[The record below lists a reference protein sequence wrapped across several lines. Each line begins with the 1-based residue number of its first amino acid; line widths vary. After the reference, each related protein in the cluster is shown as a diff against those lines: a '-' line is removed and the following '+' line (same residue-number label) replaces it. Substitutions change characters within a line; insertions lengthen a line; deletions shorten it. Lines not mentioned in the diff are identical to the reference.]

1 MIAHRSR
8 VFFLMFSITMLLNI
22 NFTILKSVR
31 NTLAVVDLGIGA
43 STIPI
48 FELFGALPCSILMT
62 WGLSLLMRISIHK
75 VFLIAMAIFLGFFLI
90 FAMGLYP
97 ALVSLRQKG
106 EIGTGIL
113 QIFSMSFYVMG
124 ELWKP
129 ALASI
134 LFSGLVNQHIPLA
147 EAKRLYAPLMLGGS
161 IGAILAGPIVSFCTS
176 EALWK
181 YFLLSSEQ
189 WTHALILMMFVVTI
203 LGVITA
209 VLYYQLWLY
218 FSQRSKEQVASSE
231 HASSLKESIRLCF
244 QVPHLRLLS
253 WIVIAD
259 YIAYSLGEVIFL
271 DVLKIKFPKA
281 CDYCNYMGTISAW
294 TGILT
299 VISALFIT
307 PFILQRCRWVIAA
320 LATPLCLLITEGCF
334 FIFLRGKIISD
345 TWFGWDRNRVD
356 GGYYLIRL
364 FTILH
369 LSCCKIH
376 FIRCVKGACVC
387 IDAAFSKNERKI
399 SD

>member
-1 MIAHRSR
+1 
-8 VFFLMFSITMLLNI
+8 
-22 NFTILKSVR
+22 
-31 NTLAVVDLGIGA
+31 
-43 STIPI
+43 
-48 FELFGALPCSILMT
+48 
-62 WGLSLLMRISIHK
+62 
-75 VFLIAMAIFLGFFLI
+75 
-90 FAMGLYP
+90 
-97 ALVSLRQKG
+97 
-106 EIGTGIL
+106 
-113 QIFSMSFYVMG
+113 MG

-134 LFSGLVNQHIPLA
+134 LFWGLVNQHIPLA

-345 TWFGWDRNRVD
+345 TWFGWTETEWMGVIILLGSLQYCICRAAKYTLFDASKELAFVLMPPFQKMKGKLVID
-356 GGYYLIRL
+356 GICARLGRGGASTLSICLITVCGGVFASSLLTGIIAICMTFSWIFTTHRL
-364 FTILH
+364 GKLLYRDLLKQRT
-369 LSCCKIH
+369 
-376 FIRCVKGACVC
+376 
-387 IDAAFSKNERKI
+387 
-399 SD
+399 